1 MIASGHDELS
11 VSIFQRSE
19 YRPMIQLLIRDR
31 TTIETPPILRPTAPS
46 APRNFVEWNGIAN
59 AVDRLA

>member
-19 YRPMIQLLIRDR
+19 YRPMIQLLDR

-59 AVDRLA
+59 VVDRLA